1 MARIVVLSRRGVI
14 HPRGGGAC
22 RYVHEIFR
30 RLTDSHSI
38 TVLSS
43 GGGGLR
49 SKSVQEIDG
58 IEYRRFPESF
68 HRIFLPARYL
78 AKFAGKTDL
87 LIDNSDVGMP
97 WLTPL
102 YARIPRITIVHQLVR
117 EIFYQELPRPISDIG
132 FFAEPLLYRLYS
144 GSRIVAVSQSTARE
158 LMEFGIPDG
167 NVDVVSPGCTA
178 SSHTRTTLKEH
189 SPNTVACVTRLMKYK
204 GVQLAF
210 MAFRRIIR
218 ESPDARLVIAGSG
231 PYQDQLEK
239 MAVNLGISKNV
250 VFLGRISDESK
261 LKLYSESRVMISPSQ
276 REGFGMSVI
285 EANSVGTPVVGWNVP
300 GLRDSII
307 HNKTGL
313 LAPFP
318 DDRQLARA
326 VLTLLND
333 DSTWN
338 RLSLN
343 AWKWSAVHSWDRSA
357 REFEAV

>member
-1 MARIVVLSRRGVI
+1 
-14 HPRGGGAC
+14 
-22 RYVHEIFR
+22 VHEIFR

-49 SKSVQEIDG
+49 NKSVQEIDG
-58 IEYRRFPESF
+58 IEYRHFPEPF

-102 YARIPRITIVHQLVR
+102 YTRIPRITIVHQLVR
-117 EIFYQELPRPISDIG
+117 EIFYQELPRPLSDIG
-132 FFAEPLLYRLYS
+132 FFAEPLMYRLYS
-144 GSRIVAVSQSTARE
+144 RSRVVAVSQSTARE
-158 LMEFGIPDG
+158 LMEFGIPKS
-167 NVDVVSPGCTA
+167 NVEVVSPGCTLP
-178 SSHTRTTLKEH
+178 SHPRTTLKER

-210 MAFRRIIR
+210 MAFRRIVR
-218 ESPDARLVIAGSG
+218 ESPEARLVIAGSG
-231 PYQDQLEK
+231 PYQTELEK
-239 MAVNLGISKNV
+239 MASDFGISNNV
-250 VFLGRISDESK
+250 KFLGRISDEGK

-300 GLRDSII
+300 GSRDSIL
-307 HNKTGL
+307 HNETGL
-313 LAPFP
+313 LAPYPNDRAFAGDVVRLLA
-318 DDRQLARA
+318 DD
-326 VLTLLND
+326 D
-333 DSTWN
+333 MWE
-338 RLSLN
+338 RLSQN
-343 AWKWSAVHSWDRSA
+343 AWKWAGDHSWDQSA
-357 REFEAV
+357 NSFRNMIDGIVTNAVKH